1 MEIRDNLLYT
11 KTHEWVLKKNGVARI
26 GITDHAQESL
36 TDVVYVELPEVG
48 KEFKKGE
55 VMATLESVKSVAEI
69 YAPVTGKITAVN
81 EKLNDEPG
89 LINSSPYD
97 DGWIVEMSIENEGEL
112 KELLSA
118 EEYAKI
124 IE

>member
-11 KTHEWVLKKNGVARI
+11 KTHEWILKKDGVARI

-36 TDVVYVELPEVG
+36 TDIVFVELPEIS

-55 VMATLESVKSVAEI
+55 VIATLESVKSVAEL
-69 YAPVTGKITAVN
+69 YAPFSGKIVAVN

-97 DGWIVEMSIENEGEL
+97 EGWIVEMSIDNEEEL
-112 KELLSA
+112 EDLLSA